1 MCSQRLGFHKI
12 VKEGDFLCN
21 YQAGSNL
28 RGRKD
33 LLSAEGLIWQSYVSF
48 VHHNEI
54 KLTCFAK
61 LKPKPIT
68 APEQAKKC
76 GRKHG
81 SFYVPFYTQGGKKRK
96 IQKSVLLSSC
106 RKTWV
111 CI

>member
-1 MCSQRLGFHKI
+1 M
-12 VKEGDFLCN
+12 
-21 YQAGSNL
+21 

-81 SFYVPFYTQGGKKRK
+81 SFYVPFYTQGGKKGKYKNQYCYVAVEKHGFVYSLQNRF
-96 IQKSVLLSSC
+96 
-106 RKTWV
+106 
-111 CI
+111 